1 MPSVPFNDRPLR
13 DKLAY
18 SGLLLTSATLTV
30 LLVTLLAYQLV
41 VQKSELTENVRA
53 HAMVVGSNGSA
64 AIIFGNAREAHE
76 TLASLSAVSDITR
89 AAFLLPDG
97 QQLAAYRR
105 DSGAS
110 NADIAAPE
118 EPGWYALL
126 VRQPIVLH
134 GQLIGSVV
142 VQASLASLYRGL
154 ALQALFGGLA
164 AVVTLALSLLLTR
177 RIASDIVRPL
187 LSLVQ
192 LTEQV
197 RAEQDFSL
205 RASVYGNDETGRLAR
220 SFNDMMEQLE
230 WHDARINAELQQ
242 RRLTELQLNQLAYH
256 DPVTGLHNR
265 HYFKEKLETAVAEV
279 LRYATSC
286 AVLFIDLDDFK
297 IVNDTLGH
305 ETGDKLLSL
314 VAERLRATLRSNDVV
329 CRIGG
334 DEFAVIMENGVA
346 TSQAERVA
354 ANIVT
359 ALSNPFVID
368 GQQIGVGA
376 SLGISLCPDHATDTV
391 SLLRNADTAMYHA
404 KGNGKN
410 NYRLYEADMENGSIR
425 RFSLEQSLR
434 LALEQGQLQLLYQ
447 PLVDLSDSARLI
459 GFEALLRWNHPEL
472 GVIGPQEFIP
482 LAEETGL
489 IHPIGDWVM
498 RSAFRQAQEWQ
509 AICPGVRIGVN
520 LSGRQLKRTDALER
534 IFAAIEASG
543 LPAHLIDIEL
553 TESILM
559 DDRTSTVAKLQA
571 LRAAGVRISLDDFG
585 TGYSSLDYL
594 RLYPVDTL
602 KIDRSFVA
610 NLPDDASSVAIT
622 RAIMAIADGLSLGV
636 VAEGIESEAHA
647 AFLRGAGC
655 PVAQGYLYA
664 RPLDVSAATE
674 LAMSRPRTG
683 HFSAAPHHHGIERVD
698 GQDADKSIEQ

>member
-1 MPSVPFNDRPLR
+1 MSSVRFNDRPLR

-18 SGLLLTSATLTV
+18 SGLLLTSATMTI

-41 VQKSELTENVRA
+41 VQKAELTENVRA

-64 AIIFGNAREAHE
+64 AIVFGNTQEAHE

-89 AAFLLPDG
+89 ATFLLPDG

-105 DSGAS
+105 DSEAS
-110 NADIAAPE
+110 NADTAVPE
-118 EPGWYALL
+118 EPCWDDLL
-126 VRQPIVLH
+126 IRQPIMLH

-142 VQASLASLYRGL
+142 VQASLASLYHGL

-164 AVVTLALSLLLTR
+164 AVATLALSLLVTR
-177 RIASDIVRPL
+177 RIASGIVRPL
-187 LSLVQ
+187 RNLVR

-205 RASVYGNDETGRLAR
+205 RAKVYGNDEAGHLAR

-230 WHDARINAELQQ
+230 WHDTRINAELQQ
-242 RRLTELQLNQLAYH
+242 RLLTEQQLNQLAYH

-279 LRYATSC
+279 IRYATSC

-305 ETGDKLLSL
+305 EAGDILLTL

-334 DEFAVIMENGVA
+334 DEFAVIMENGVNTA
-346 TSQAERVA
+346 QAERVA
-354 ANIVT
+354 ANIVA
-359 ALSNPFVID
+359 ALSTPFVID
-368 GQQIGVGA
+368 GQQIGIGA
-376 SLGISLCPDHATDTV
+376 SLGISLCPEHAADTI
-391 SLLRNADTAMYHA
+391 SLLRNADTAMYQA
-404 KGNGKN
+404 KGSGKN
-410 NYRLYEADMENGSIR
+410 NYRLYQAEMENGSVR
-425 RFSLEQSLR
+425 RFTLEQSLR

-447 PLVDLSDSARLI
+447 PLVELSDNSRLI

-472 GVIGPQEFIP
+472 GVVGPQEFIP

-498 RSAFRQAQEWQ
+498 CNALRQAREWQ
-509 AICPGVRIGVN
+509 AICPGVRIGIN
-520 LSGRQLKRTDALER
+520 LSGRQLKQADAVQR
-534 IFAAIEASG
+534 IFAAVEASG
-543 LPAHLIDIEL
+543 LPAQLIDIEL

-559 DDRTSTVAKLQA
+559 DDRTATVSKLHA
-571 LRAAGVRISLDDFG
+571 LRAAGIRISLDDFG
-585 TGYSSLDYL
+585 TGYSSLNYL
-594 RLYPVDTL
+594 KLYPVDTL
-602 KIDRSFVA
+602 KIDRSFVT

-622 RAIMAIADGLSLGV
+622 QAIMAIANGLSLDV
-636 VAEGIESEAHA
+636 VAEGVELEAHA

-664 RPLDVSAATE
+664 RPLDAGAATE
-674 LAMSRPRTG
+674 LATAQRRSG
-683 HFSAAPHHHGIERVD
+683 
-698 GQDADKSIEQ
+698 